1 VKTGNKCRLHV
12 FSCGS
17 SFSYCYV
24 NGLLSAQ
31 GCAKNAIDFRVDIVK
46 DGNHLQKQVFAEQIN
61 LVIKQY
67 PIAALTGSLVS
78 MVVAFVMHPRIPD
91 ALIGAWLIALNTSL
105 LIGYINVRQYR
116 ARAAAHDLKV
126 WYWRYIGVVSLNAC
140 CWSAIGIFLTF
151 DLHVFQELFI
161 IISLVGVA
169 ASALVLAV
177 PLLPAYLI
185 YVSLPMS
192 SAVLWVFMQADD
204 TKRSL
209 GVLGVLFLF
218 LLVIA
223 GRGLNQQLVNTLR
236 LRFKNIDLANEVKQL
251 NENLE
256 NRVKEKTEA
265 LFKSEERF
273 DLAMQGANDGLW
285 DWNITESTS
294 YFSPRWKAML
304 GWEEFEIGDSPKE
317 WRSRIHKDDRRK
329 VLSVMRSHLDGLTK
343 SYESIHRIRHK
354 NGDYLWVLDRGC
366 AQFDD
371 NGKPYRMVGTQ
382 VDITEQKKLE
392 EKFKSANIKLKH
404 EAKERLLAQSELA
417 HLAKHDPL
425 TGLPNRIFF
434 YEKLQDAIMRGE
446 MEGDAIAVL
455 LVDLDNFKHV
465 NDTLGHPAGDKLLVD
480 VSKRLTAIVNKNY
493 FLSRFGGDEFLVILE
508 GCSDTFIVDAYAKE
522 IIELISKPFY
532 LEDQEIRIGSS
543 IGITLFP
550 DHGKEPDILIRDAD
564 IAMYHAKD
572 EGRNTYRYFTEEMD
586 QKISNRARLRN
597 LLHGVIERD
606 ELEVYYQPQVNIE
619 TGEISGIEALL
630 RWNAEEGN
638 SVGPEQFIPLLEEIG
653 LISQVGRWVLRQA
666 CMHAI
671 RLQNKGLKNFKMS
684 VNASPRQFLHEG
696 LVKDIEAI
704 LNETGL
710 DAKCLEIEITENI
723 FMQDLDLV
731 RQSLFELKE
740 LGVSITLDD
749 FGTGYSSLGYL
760 KRFPINGVKIDK
772 VFISDLL
779 KNNDS
784 RELVTAII
792 AMAKGLNMTTLVA
805 EGVESDTQLKVLRRA
820 GCTSYQGYLFSQ
832 ALPYEHLEQ
841 RLFPSNKLK
850 LV

>member
-1 VKTGNKCRLHV
+1 
-12 FSCGS
+12 
-17 SFSYCYV
+17 
-24 NGLLSAQ
+24 
-31 GCAKNAIDFRVDIVK
+31 VK
-46 DGNHLQKQVFAEQIN
+46 DGNHLQQQVFAEQIN

-67 PIAALTGSLVS
+67 PTAALTGSLVS
-78 MVVAFVMHPRIPD
+78 MVVAFVMRAQVPEI
-91 ALIGAWLIALNTSL
+91 LIASWLVALNTSL
-105 LIGYINVRQYR
+105 LIGYFIVRSYR
-116 ARAAAHDLKV
+116 RCDPDGELRV
-126 WYWRYIGVVSLNAC
+126 WYWRYIGSISLIAA
-140 CWSAIGIFLTF
+140 CWSSLAVFLLYDLHTIQQIFLIV
-151 DLHVFQELFI
+151 L
-161 IISLVGVA
+161 LVGVA

-177 PLLPAYLI
+177 PLLPAYFVYLSMPLI
-185 YVSLPMS
+185 SGNAWLLTQPDGTMEG
-192 SAVLWVFMQADD
+192 
-204 TKRSL
+204 L
-209 GVLGVLFLF
+209 GLLGVLFHF
-218 LLVIA
+218 LLIFA
-223 GRGLNQQLVNTLR
+223 GKGLNKQLSNTLR
-236 LRFKNIDLANEVKQL
+236 LRFENIDLATEVKQL

-304 GWEEFEIGDSPKE
+304 GWEEFEIGESPKE
-317 WRSRIHKDDRRK
+317 WRNRIHKDDRRK
-329 VLSVMRSHLDGLTK
+329 VLSAMRSHLAGHTK
-343 SYESIHRIRHK
+343 SYESIHRIKHK
-354 NGDYLWVLDRGC
+354 NGNYLWVLDRGC
-366 AQFDD
+366 AQFDEK
-371 NGKPYRMVGTQ
+371 GKPYRMVGTQ
-382 VDITEQKKLE
+382 VDISEQKKLE

-404 EAKERLLAQSELA
+404 EAKERLLAQNELA

-425 TGLPNRIFF
+425 TDLPNRIYF

-550 DHGKEPDILIRDAD
+550 DHGKEPDVLIRDAD

-586 QKISNRARLRN
+586 KKISNRARLRN
-597 LLHGVIERD
+597 LLHGVIERN

-619 TGEISGIEALL
+619 SGEISGIEALL
-630 RWNAEEGN
+630 RWNSEDAGP
-638 SVGPEQFIPLLEEIG
+638 VGPDQFIPLLEEIG

-671 RLQNKGLKNFKMS
+671 QLQEKGLKNFKMS

-704 LNETGL
+704 LYETGL
-710 DAKCLEIEITENI
+710 EAKYLEIEITENI

-805 EGVESDTQLKVLRRA
+805 EGVESDTQLKVLRQA

-832 ALPYEHLEQ
+832 ALPYDHLEK
-841 RLFPSNKLK
+841 RLFPGSKLK